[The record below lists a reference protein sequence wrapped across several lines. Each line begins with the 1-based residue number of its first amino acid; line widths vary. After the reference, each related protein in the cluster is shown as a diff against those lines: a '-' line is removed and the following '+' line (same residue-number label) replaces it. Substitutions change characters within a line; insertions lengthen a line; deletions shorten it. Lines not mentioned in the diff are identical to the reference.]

1 MQESGEDF
9 GEQDEDTEI
18 QNLPLYT
25 ERKADGIYRYRRR
38 VPKNLVERIGK
49 GYLYRNLGRTKK
61 DVVGNWPE
69 AHAEVEA
76 ILDGAQASAEKSAE
90 LIKRKDHRATIL
102 HLVEEEYGKEAAQ
115 RLEVGAVDDN
125 LEYALMALADRLR
138 ACIQRKPSH
147 CCMGLSCQNA
157 LLALLMSWTSTPSL
171 KQQGMK
177 QQTTD

>member
-1 MQESGEDF
+1 MWESSEDF

-61 DVVGNWPE
+61 DVVVNWPD

-76 ILDGAQASAEKSAE
+76 ILHGAQASAEKSAD
-90 LIKRKDHRATIL
+90 LIRRKDHRATIL

-125 LEYALMALADRLR
+125 LEYALMALAD
-138 ACIQRKPSH
+138 
-147 CCMGLSCQNA
+147 GLEG
-157 LLALLMSWTSTPSL
+157 LYP
-171 KQQGMK
+171 KK
-177 QQTTD
+177 TTNE

>member
-1 MQESGEDF
+1 M
-9 GEQDEDTEI
+9 
-18 QNLPLYT
+18 
-25 ERKADGIYRYRRR
+25 
-38 VPKNLVERIGK
+38 
-49 GYLYRNLGRTKK
+49 
-61 DVVGNWPE
+61 GNWPE

-76 ILDGAQASAEKSAE
+76 ILAGAQASAEKSAD

-125 LEYALMALADRLR
+125 LEYALMALADRLEGLYP
-138 ACIQRKPSH
+138 KKTLH

-157 LLALLMSWTSTPSL
+157 LLALLMSWTNTPSL

-177 QQTTD
+177 QQTID